1 MIGSTTVCY
10 FKVLIAAK
18 PAITASSAFVSPVHQ
33 RNNRTSTRFNPFCGY
48 PGNAG
53 IPTGIFLS
61 QSGSQ
66 LGEVRRVSASAADTG
81 GFCFMF
87 LISPQVQWQYARSP
101 RTRDIPGLHAF
112 TMPRSNDK
120 RRIIE
125 HYDVL
130 SPYYRSL
137 WGEHLHHGYWI
148 RGDESKEKAQHQLIE
163 HLAQLARVKPGSDI
177 LDIGCGFGASS
188 LYLAKNFN
196 AAVTGITISPV
207 QVEMAAKAAASEKL
221 DAKFLLMDAEAMHF
235 QKQFDLLWSVE
246 SISHYQRREEFFA
259 SAAKLLKPG
268 GLFAITDWFKKEN
281 LTPAETRKFIHPI
294 EKGMLVE
301 LQNMHD
307 YERFLTSNGLQ
318 IMHREILNE
327 NCAKTWDLCLDIIG
341 DKAFWA
347 LAVKLGAAFVSYLK
361 AFQAMRAG
369 FASGN
374 FVYGLFVACASS
386 SASATSNAR

>member
-1 MIGSTTVCY
+1 MS
-10 FKVLIAAK
+10 
-18 PAITASSAFVSPVHQ
+18 
-33 RNNRTSTRFNPFCGY
+33 
-48 PGNAG
+48 
-53 IPTGIFLS
+53 
-61 QSGSQ
+61 
-66 LGEVRRVSASAADTG
+66 
-81 GFCFMF
+81 
-87 LISPQVQWQYARSP
+87 
-101 RTRDIPGLHAF
+101 

-120 RRIIE
+120 HRIIE
-125 HYDVL
+125 HYDVV

-148 RGDESKEKAQHQLIE
+148 RGDESKETAQLQLIE
-163 HLAQLARVKPGSDI
+163 HLAQLANVKPGSDV
-177 LDIGCGFGASS
+177 LDIGCGLGASS
-188 LYLAKNFN
+188 LYLARNYN

-207 QVEMAAKAAASEKL
+207 QVEMATKAAASEQL

-281 LTPAETRKFIHPI
+281 LTRAETRKFIDPI

-301 LQNMHD
+301 LQVMDD
-307 YERFLTSNGLQ
+307 YEHFLTSSGLQ
-318 IMHREILNE
+318 IMHRDILNK
-327 NCAKTWDLCLDIIG
+327 NCAKTWDLCLDIINN
-341 DKAFWA
+341 KAFWE
-347 LAVKLGAAFVSYLK
+347 LAAKYGAAFVSYLK

-374 FVYGLFVACASS
+374 FVYGLFVARAASS
-386 SASATSNAR
+386 THAASSAL